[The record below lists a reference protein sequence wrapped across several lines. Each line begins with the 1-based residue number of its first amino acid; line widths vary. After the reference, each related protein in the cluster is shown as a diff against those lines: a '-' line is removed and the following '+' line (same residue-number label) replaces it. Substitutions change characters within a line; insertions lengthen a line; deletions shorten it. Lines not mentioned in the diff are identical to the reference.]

1 MSSSLKVRTLS
12 GIVFVVVMVC
22 GLILNRYVFAA
33 LVAFMIVSMM
43 MEFYHMT
50 FGRQKHIVPKALMMT
65 AGVVLFCLM
74 FIAEAT
80 GAQTRY
86 LPVSMI
92 LVMASMAA
100 MLFEKDKS
108 SFTDFAYIATGFL
121 YIAVPLCLSTII
133 AFKSGV
139 FDGTLLLCFFIII
152 WCSDIG
158 AYALGMAF
166 GQREGSRK
174 LCPEISP
181 KKSWTGFWG
190 GLLLSVI
197 AACTLHWVGLL
208 IVPLVHCIALGIL
221 MSLGGLAGDLFESM
235 WKRSFGLKDSGQAI
249 PGHGGLLDRFDSTLI
264 AMPLGA
270 IYLSLFNL
278 L

>member
-22 GLILNRYVFAA
+22 GLVLNRYVFAA
-33 LVAFMIVSMM
+33 LVCAMIVSMM
-43 MEFYHMT
+43 LEFYRMT
-50 FGRQKHIVPKALMMT
+50 IGRGRHRLSKGLMMT
-65 AGVVLFCLM
+65 AGVVLFALM
-74 FIAEAT
+74 FLSEAT
-80 GAQTRY
+80 GVQTRY

-92 LVMASMAA
+92 LVMASMTA
-100 MLFEKDKS
+100 MLFEKDKTT
-108 SFTDFAYIATGFL
+108 FTDFAFIATGFL
-121 YIAVPLCLSTII
+121 YIALPLCLSTII
-133 AFKSGV
+133 SFRDGV

-158 AYALGMAF
+158 AYTLGMAF

-174 LCPEISP
+174 LCPDISP

-190 GLLLSVI
+190 GLLLSVL
-197 AACTLHWVGLL
+197 ASCVVHWAGLL
-208 IVPLVHCIALGIL
+208 DVPLVHCIILGIL

-235 WKRSFGLKDSGQAI
+235 WKRSYGLKDSGNAI

-264 AMPLGA
+264 AMPVGA
-270 IYLSLFNL
+270 IYLALFNL